1 MVRANFAANDL
12 LRRRLQTSLTIAT
25 LMLSVA
31 STLFLLL
38 FSNRLGVGIASTSE
52 TFTLGLTALLGQFIL
67 FVGVLIF
74 VVGAVLTSFVVFLM
88 MTQRT
93 RDFGL
98 IKAAGCPNSLVAGY
112 FMTELLTVA
121 FVGCALGIILG
132 FLGDLAVTKIVF
144 STYQMPTLWFGP
156 LVFAT
161 FFVLAI
167 FFGLQPLLKASKMSA
182 IQASSPV
189 DYYGLTMENTHKVL
203 SKSRLTWSVASRSLI
218 RRQSATFRIVILL
231 SIVFILLTISV
242 AGGIIAKNT
251 TESWIE
257 NTLDS
262 KTIVVAHSGLENQ
275 YRLLLS
281 KFIGDKNT
289 GDFNYSDPNF
299 AIPSV
304 VISRLNAMPDIE
316 MVDSR
321 LVLYQNVSEV
331 GNFTVVSGTSNMIF
345 VGNSRKGQSL
355 VIGVDPQKLVGSW
368 SVKGRFLN
376 QMDTLGAVI
385 GDSISQSMY
394 YTHPSKNIVL
404 SDPLSEGIRFQNS
417 TFDIVGICI
426 DPINN
431 GFVTYVPLNTLENIT
446 GIFSPNILF
455 IELTDMTNRNIAIVN
470 IRNIVQEFNPNLDVF
485 DLSSTVQ
492 QNTQL
497 LSTTWQTIMFLPLLT
512 LASAAICLVSYMMLI
527 IDEQK
532 QEFAILRAV
541 GARQRI
547 IMYISGIQSALVLC
561 SSFGIGIS
569 FGVIT
574 TTLILMP
581 NPIVTGLT
589 LMEIIVWL
597 ASALAVM
604 FILSIYPAFRMAKAP
619 VLKIMS

>member
-1 MVRANFAANDL
+1 MVRANFATNDL
-12 LRRRLQTSLTIAT
+12 LRRKLQTILTIAT

-38 FSNRLGVGIASTSE
+38 FSNRLGVRIASTSG
-52 TFTLGLTALLGQFIL
+52 TLTLGLMALLGQFIL

-112 FMTELLTVA
+112 FMTELLTVT
-121 FVGCALGIILG
+121 FVGCVLGVILG
-132 FLGDLAVTKIVF
+132 FLGDFVVSRIVF
-144 STYQMPTLWFGP
+144 STYQIPFLWFGP
-156 LVFAT
+156 LVFGT
-161 FFVLAI
+161 FFVLAV

-182 IQASSPV
+182 VQASSSV
-189 DYYGLTMENTHKVL
+189 DYYGLAIENTHKVL
-203 SKSRLTWSVASRSLI
+203 SESRLTWRVASRSLI

-231 SIVFILLTISV
+231 SIMFILLTISV

-251 TESWIE
+251 TESWIQ
-257 NTLDS
+257 NTLDNQ
-262 KTIVVAHSGLENQ
+262 TVVVAHSSLEKQ
-275 YRLLLS
+275 YSLLLS
-281 KFIGDKNT
+281 KFVGVKNKN
-289 GDFNYSDPNF
+289 DFNYADTNF
-299 AIPSV
+299 AIQSN
-304 VISRLNAMPDIE
+304 VIDQLEAMTDIK

-331 GNFTVVSGTSNMIF
+331 GNFTVVSGTLNEIF
-345 VGNSRKGQSL
+345 VGDSRKGQSL
-355 VIGVDPQKLVGSW
+355 VIGVDLQKLVGSW

-376 QMDTLGAVI
+376 QTDTMKAVI

-394 YTHPSKNIVL
+394 YTHPSKNVVL
-404 SDPLSEGIRFQNS
+404 SDPLSEGIQFQNTS
-417 TFDIVGICI
+417 FDIVGICV
-426 DPINN
+426 DPVNN

-455 IELTDMTNRNIAIVN
+455 IKLSDAANRDTVIVN
-470 IRNIVQEFNPNLDVF
+470 IRTIVQASNPNLDVF
-485 DLSSTVQ
+485 DLSIAIQ
-492 QNTQL
+492 QNVQF
-497 LSTTWQTIMFLPLLT
+497 LSTTWQTIMFLPILT
-512 LASAAICLVSYMMLI
+512 LASAEICLVSYMMLI

-541 GARQRI
+541 GARHRI
-547 IMYISGIQSALVLC
+547 IMYISALQSALVLC

-581 NPIVTGLT
+581 NPIVTDLT
-589 LMEIIVWL
+589 IVEIL
-597 ASALAVM
+597 FCLALALGAM
-604 FILSIYPAFRMAKAP
+604 FVLSIYPAFRIAKAP
-619 VLKIMS
+619 ILKIMS